1 MKSSLTFAM
10 RLYRIDQVL
19 QEEGSVSFETLQAA
33 LQCSAPTLKRDL
45 RYMRE
50 KLGAPIVYS
59 RSQNAYSYA
68 RDQKSEHRDGFVPK
82 LPAAWYTPDEMYAFL
97 AVVQLLGRIE
107 NDPKAVLASQMQAL
121 RSRLLAMLP
130 GEFIQAKELLKRVK
144 VIMPSVPNIDA
155 PFFSIVGAA
164 LAQRRR
170 LRITYFTR
178 TRDAES
184 GREISP
190 LRLVNWRGRWYLD
203 AWCHESG
210 KLKTFAVENI
220 RFAEMLD
227 VRCRVVAMRDIEHA
241 LDGTYGIFSGGE
253 TKTAVIAVDDVMT
266 PYERFTVWH
275 KDQQQT
281 FDDAGGMTLRV
292 PYAREP
298 EIAGEIMRLGSHA
311 KVLAP
316 ADLIDCIR
324 EQHRLALRQYE
335 DSEDRT

>member
-1 MKSSLTFAM
+1 M

-107 NDPKAVLASQMQAL
+107 NDPKAVLASDMQAL

-130 GEFIQAKELLKRVK
+130 SEFIQAKELLKRVK

-190 LRLVNWRGRWYLD
+190 LRLVTWRGRWYLD

-316 ADLIDCIR
+316 ADLIDYIR

>member
-1 MKSSLTFAM
+1 M

-107 NDPKAVLASQMQAL
+107 NDPKAVLSTDMQAL

-155 PFFSIVGAA
+155 PFSALWERLSRSAA
-164 LAQRRR
+164 GFALPISRV
-170 LRITYFTR
+170 LG
-178 TRDAES
+178 TRDQPFAS
-184 GREISP
+184 GELERTLVSGCMVSRIGQAQDFCRGKHP
-190 LRLVNWRGRWYLD
+190 LCRD
-203 AWCHESG
+203 A
-210 KLKTFAVENI
+210 
-220 RFAEMLD
+220 
-227 VRCRVVAMRDIEHA
+227 
-241 LDGTYGIFSGGE
+241 
-253 TKTAVIAVDDVMT
+253 
-266 PYERFTVWH
+266 
-275 KDQQQT
+275 
-281 FDDAGGMTLRV
+281 
-292 PYAREP
+292 
-298 EIAGEIMRLGSHA
+298 
-311 KVLAP
+311 
-316 ADLIDCIR
+316 
-324 EQHRLALRQYE
+324 
-335 DSEDRT
+335 

>member
-1 MKSSLTFAM
+1 M

-107 NDPKAVLASQMQAL
+107 NDPKAVLASDMQAL

-190 LRLVNWRGRWYLD
+190 LRLVNWRGRWYLGCMVSRIGQAQDFCRGKHPLCRD
-203 AWCHESG
+203 A
-210 KLKTFAVENI
+210 
-220 RFAEMLD
+220 
-227 VRCRVVAMRDIEHA
+227 
-241 LDGTYGIFSGGE
+241 
-253 TKTAVIAVDDVMT
+253 
-266 PYERFTVWH
+266 
-275 KDQQQT
+275 
-281 FDDAGGMTLRV
+281 
-292 PYAREP
+292 
-298 EIAGEIMRLGSHA
+298 
-311 KVLAP
+311 
-316 ADLIDCIR
+316 
-324 EQHRLALRQYE
+324 
-335 DSEDRT
+335 

>member
-1 MKSSLTFAM
+1 M

-59 RSQNAYSYA
+59 RAQNAYSYA
-68 RDQKSEHRDGFVPK
+68 RDPKSENKDRFVSM
-82 LPAAWYTPDEMYAFL
+82 LPAAWYTPNEMYAFL
-97 AVVQLLGRIE
+97 AVVELLGRIE
-107 NDPKAVLASQMQAL
+107 NDSKAVLAADMQAL

-130 GEFIQAKELLKRVK
+130 GELIQAKELLKRVK
-144 VIMPSVPNIDA
+144 VIMPSVPKIDA
-155 PFFSIVGAA
+155 PYFSIVGAA

-170 LRITYFTR
+170 LRVTYFTR
-178 TRDAES
+178 TRGTES

-241 LDGTYGIFSGGE
+241 LDGTYGIFSGGI
-253 TKTAVIAVDDVMT
+253 TKTAVIAVDAVMT
-266 PYERFTVWH
+266 PYERFAVWH

-281 FDDAGGMTLRV
+281 FNDEGGMTLRV
-292 PYAREP
+292 PYAREL
-298 EIAGEIMRLGSHA
+298 RLQGKSCGS
-311 KVLAP
+311 V
-316 ADLIDCIR
+316 
-324 EQHRLALRQYE
+324 
-335 DSEDRT
+335 RTPKCLLPMT

>member
-1 MKSSLTFAM
+1 M

-107 NDPKAVLASQMQAL
+107 NDPKAVLASDMQAL

-241 LDGTYGIFSGGE
+241 LDGTYGIFSG
-253 TKTAVIAVDDVMT
+253 
-266 PYERFTVWH
+266 R
-275 KDQQQT
+275 
-281 FDDAGGMTLRV
+281 
-292 PYAREP
+292 
-298 EIAGEIMRLGSHA
+298 
-311 KVLAP
+311 
-316 ADLIDCIR
+316 
-324 EQHRLALRQYE
+324 
-335 DSEDRT
+335 

>member
-1 MKSSLTFAM
+1 
-10 RLYRIDQVL
+10 
-19 QEEGSVSFETLQAA
+19 
-33 LQCSAPTLKRDL
+33 
-45 RYMRE
+45 
-50 KLGAPIVYS
+50 
-59 RSQNAYSYA
+59 
-68 RDQKSEHRDGFVPK
+68 
-82 LPAAWYTPDEMYAFL
+82 MYAFL

-316 ADLIDCIR
+316 ADLIDYIR

>member
-1 MKSSLTFAM
+1 M

-68 RDQKSEHRDGFVPK
+68 RDQKSEYRDGFVPK

-107 NDPKAVLASQMQAL
+107 NDPKAVLASDMQAL

-253 TKTAVIAVDDVMT
+253 TKTAVIAVDEVMT

-316 ADLIDCIR
+316 ADLIDYIR

>member
-1 MKSSLTFAM
+1 M

-107 NDPKAVLASQMQAL
+107 NDPKAVLASDMQAL

-266 PYERFTVWH
+266 PYELSLIH
-275 KDQQQT
+275 IS
-281 FDDAGGMTLRV
+281 
-292 PYAREP
+292 EP
-298 EIAGEIMRLGSHA
+298 TR
-311 KVLAP
+311 
-316 ADLIDCIR
+316 R
-324 EQHRLALRQYE
+324 
-335 DSEDRT
+335 

>member
-1 MKSSLTFAM
+1 M

-107 NDPKAVLASQMQAL
+107 NDPKAVLASDMQAL

-130 GEFIQAKELLKRVK
+130 SEFIQAKELLIKRVK

-316 ADLIDCIR
+316 ADLIDYIR

>member
-1 MKSSLTFAM
+1 M
-10 RLYRIDQVL
+10 
-19 QEEGSVSFETLQAA
+19 
-33 LQCSAPTLKRDL
+33 
-45 RYMRE
+45 
-50 KLGAPIVYS
+50 
-59 RSQNAYSYA
+59 
-68 RDQKSEHRDGFVPK
+68 
-82 LPAAWYTPDEMYAFL
+82 
-97 AVVQLLGRIE
+97 
-107 NDPKAVLASQMQAL
+107 
-121 RSRLLAMLP
+121 
-130 GEFIQAKELLKRVK
+130 
-144 VIMPSVPNIDA
+144 
-155 PFFSIVGAA
+155 
-164 LAQRRR
+164 
-170 LRITYFTR
+170 
-178 TRDAES
+178 
-184 GREISP
+184 
-190 LRLVNWRGRWYLD
+190 
-203 AWCHESG
+203 
-210 KLKTFAVENI
+210 ENI

-316 ADLIDCIR
+316 ADLIDYIR